1 MSRSVG
7 PPVRSASKE
16 IRSVTKQ
23 VKLMK
28 EAPKQLFRAQMS
40 FARRIKS
47 SRQMGPSK
55 LMLIKNNVSADSN
68 EGSVDVGSLKAPGGD
83 RPPSQRTYPKP
94 KSV

>member
-1 MSRSVG
+1 
-7 PPVRSASKE
+7 
-16 IRSVTKQ
+16 
-23 VKLMK
+23 
-28 EAPKQLFRAQMS
+28 
-40 FARRIKS
+40 
-47 SRQMGPSK
+47 MGPSK